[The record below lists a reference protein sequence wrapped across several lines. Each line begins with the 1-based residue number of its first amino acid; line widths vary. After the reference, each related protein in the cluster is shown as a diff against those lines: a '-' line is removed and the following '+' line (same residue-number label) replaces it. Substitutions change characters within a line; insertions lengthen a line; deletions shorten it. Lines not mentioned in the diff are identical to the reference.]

1 VSFVSWSDFGLVL
14 GCVSFV
20 VLNTDAFVS
29 DLQAIRGTFFSDGMV
44 A

>member
-1 VSFVSWSDFGLVL
+1 VSFVSWSDFRLVL

-20 VLNTDAFVS
+20 ALNTFAFVS
-29 DLQAIRGTFFSDGMV
+29 DLQAIREPFVLGGMI